1 MRTFDEGDWS
11 VGFNSVAPDSLSQA
25 KLLSHLGG
33 CLREVY
39 GAVSAEAIPEQ
50 FVVLVERLEER
61 DRAEASEG
69 CS

>member
-1 MRTFDEGDWS
+1 MKNIDEGDWS
-11 VGFNSVAPDSLSQA
+11 VGFNSVAPDRFSQA

-39 GAVSAEAIPEQ
+39 GAVSAEPIPEQ
-50 FVVLVERLEER
+50 FVVFVESLEGR
-61 DRAEASEG
+61 DLAEASEG